1 MQRELRK
8 LQNLGGIGY
17 ALPYCMCG
25 TFKMINEI
33 GEIGRGMVRS
43 TNFSVHSCVCKRGI
57 RFIDVKHVYFI
68 FT

>member
-33 GEIGRGMVRS
+33 VK
-43 TNFSVHSCVCKRGI
+43 SVEGWSEVQTSLYIPAYAKGGL
-57 RFIDVKHVYFI
+57 DS
-68 FT
+68 